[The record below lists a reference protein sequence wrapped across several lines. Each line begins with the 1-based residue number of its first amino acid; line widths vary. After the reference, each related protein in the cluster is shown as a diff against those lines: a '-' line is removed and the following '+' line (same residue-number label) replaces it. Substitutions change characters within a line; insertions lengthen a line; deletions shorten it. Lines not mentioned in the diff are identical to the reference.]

1 MIKSRKHFVASV
13 PEIASVLVIPDV
25 AVNVKLSNLLLEDKY
40 SNQSHVTHIPRDEVQ
55 GGLTSVLGFTVV
67 KLTFG

>member
-1 MIKSRKHFVASV
+1 MINSRKHIVAAV
-13 PEIASVLVIPDV
+13 PEIWSISKIPDV
-25 AVNVKLSNLLLEDKY
+25 AVSIKFFNPLSEDKY

>member
-1 MIKSRKHFVASV
+1 MINSRKHIVAAV
-13 PEIASVLVIPDV
+13 PEIWSVLESRYI
-25 AVNVKLSNLLLEDKY
+25 AQSVKFCNPSSEDKY